1 MNTKLFLTAC
11 MASQSIGQLAGFSDQ
26 CRMTFRQQDAK
37 NLLGIIRD
45 AFVYILSFPANVFV
59 KRWKWT
65 GGERMKM
72 VIKQMTG
79 NVR

>member
-1 MNTKLFLTAC
+1 
-11 MASQSIGQLAGFSDQ
+11 
-26 CRMTFRQQDAK
+26 MTFRQQDAK
-37 NLLGIIRD
+37 NNEIIKD

-59 KRWKWT
+59 KRWKWI
-65 GGERMKM
+65 GGEQMKM